1 MSEDKTF
8 KHESLQDRTSV
19 LAYLDALRQSFIDG
33 KLVLASKDKE
43 LELEPKGLI
52 RFDIEAKRKGDQ
64 RKLTLKMSWKEG
76 DDSTDAGDALV
87 FEARP
92 GDAS

>member
-8 KHESLQDRTSV
+8 KHESLQDRASI
-19 LAYLDALRQSFIDG
+19 LAYLDALRQSFADG
-33 KLVLASKDKE
+33 QLVLASKDKE
-43 LELEPKGLI
+43 VLLEPKGLI

-76 DDSTDAGDALV
+76 DDITDAGDALV

-92 GDAS
+92 EDAS